1 MKKLLFLILPVFFAV
16 SISAQEKCELSVNAA
31 PMLFNLKLGMNG
43 SQAKRAVGG
52 RLNVKN
58 IKTGTFFQNF
68 IKNSPPPNLSGAS
81 AIYLRFFDSKLYQI
95 EIFYENENAVLENF
109 VRSFSAK
116 ENLPPEFWKIEYGI
130 ARLNCG
136 EFSVIIDNFLN
147 PRIQLTDEIIN
158 AEFEKSQKKKKE
170 N

>member
-1 MKKLLFLILPVFFAV
+1 MKKLIVLIWLCFFAV

-31 PMLFNLKLGMNG
+31 PRLFNLKLGMSG
-43 SQAKRAVGG
+43 AQAKRAVGG
-52 RLNVKN
+52 SLNIKN

-68 IKNSPPPNLSGAS
+68 IKNPPPPNLIGAS
-81 AIYLRFFDSKLYQI
+81 AVYLRFFDSKLYQI
-95 EIFYENENAVLENF
+95 EIFYQNENAVLEKL
-109 VRSFSAK
+109 VRDFSAK

-147 PRIQLTDEIIN
+147 PRIQLTDELIN
-158 AEFEKSQKKKKE
+158 TEFKQSQEKE